1 MSGPDET
8 APNEAAPNETLRL
21 MQIGDWRVDSVSGV
35 LSRGDEETRLEP
47 RVMAVLLDLAAHA
60 GHVRAKDE
68 IIETVWAGTYVGEAS
83 LSRCIS
89 ELRRALGD
97 DAREPSYV
105 ETLPKRGYRLVA
117 PVRMLAPDT
126 KSLSGLPV
134 AEPKRPVWQTLV
146 AAAMVLALFIAW
158 WQSRPAPDAG
168 TIRTIAILPLRA
180 LSDDPQQRFFAE
192 GLTEQL
198 IANMTTIDSVR
209 VVSGRSA
216 RLARDAAAGAAAI
229 AEALGVDAVVDG
241 TVQRSAQRTL
251 VSLELIQASTER
263 LIWGGSYQERGDDW
277 IEIQQE
283 VAAQATREI
292 ALALSALQ
300 GTTMVR
306 PEDAAA
312 RIELDRGRLL
322 AARGSPVDAV
332 RSLDHFRRA
341 LEIDDEYA
349 RAWALLADVQAT
361 LAWNNWSN
369 PATAYAEARSAAHTA
384 LDLDPRLADAHAVL
398 AAVAAERNQDW
409 PEAERRFRTAVE
421 LEPKSAFALERYGR
435 YQRRM
440 GRAAEAATSTD
451 AALALAPDSIPIAV
465 SHAWSLILTDELD
478 AARALL
484 ESALDLDDGFALA
497 YAGLCA
503 IANLE
508 GQYSEARG
516 SCARAA
522 AMPGHEMELGARAY
536 AEARDGDAA
545 AARASLA
552 ELELLDST
560 GAALAIATAYVG
572 MGDQEAAIAVLESA
586 ENRRVLWLPALLE
599 NPYLRPL
606 AATPRVRRILDALL
620 IPTAGDE

>member
-1 MSGPDET
+1 MSSPRDT
-8 APNEAAPNETLRL
+8 PRL
-21 MQIGDWRVDSVSGV
+21 MQIGEWRVDSSSGV
-35 LSRGDEETRLEP
+35 LNRADEQTRVEP

-60 GHVRAKDE
+60 GHVRSKDD
-68 IIETVWAGTYVGEAS
+68 IIEAVWAGTYVGEAA

-89 ELRRALGD
+89 ELRRTLGD
-97 DAREPSYV
+97 DARDPKYI

-117 PVRMLAPDT
+117 QVRTLAPDT
-126 KSLSGLPV
+126 ESLSGQPV
-134 AEPKRPVWQTLV
+134 PEQKRPMWQTLV
-146 AAAMVLALFIAW
+146 AAAIVLALFLTW
-158 WQSRPAPDAG
+158 WQGMPEPEAG
-168 TIRTIAILPLRA
+168 VIRTIAVLPLRA

-198 IANMTTIDSVR
+198 IANMTTIESVR

-216 RLARDAAAGAAAI
+216 RMARNAAAGAAAI

-292 ALALSALQ
+292 ALALSALR
-300 GTTMVR
+300 GTGATR
-306 PEDAAA
+306 PENAEA

-322 AARGSPVDAV
+322 AARGGPVDAV

-341 LEIDDEYA
+341 LEIDAGYA
-349 RAWALLADVQAT
+349 LAWALLGDVQAT
-361 LAWNNWSN
+361 LAWNNWST
-369 PATAYAEARSAAHTA
+369 PATAYAEARNAAHKA
-384 LDLDPRLADAHAVL
+384 LDLDPTLADAHAVL

-409 PEAERRFRTAVE
+409 PEAERRFRTAVG
-421 LEPKSAFALERYGR
+421 LVPQSAFALERYGR
-435 YQRRM
+435 YQRRV
-440 GRAAEAATSTD
+440 GRAAEAAASTG
-451 AALALAPDSIPIAV
+451 AALALEPDSIPIAV
-465 SHAWSLILTDELD
+465 SHAWSLILTGQLAEP
-478 AARALL
+478 RGLL
-484 ESALDLDDGFALA
+484 ESVLDLDDSFAYA

-508 GQYSEARG
+508 ERYAEAHG

-522 AMPGHEMELGARAY
+522 AMPGHDLELGARAY
-536 AEARDGDAA
+536 AEARDGDTP
-545 AARASLA
+545 AARATLA
-552 ELELLDST
+552 QLQQLDAT
-560 GAALAIATAYVG
+560 AAALAIATAYVG
-572 MGDQEAAIAVLESA
+572 LGDQPAAIIVLEGA
-586 ENRRVLWLPALLE
+586 LDRRALWLPALLE
-599 NPYLRPL
+599 NPYLLPL
-606 AATPRVRRILDALL
+606 RDTPRVRRILDALL

>member
-1 MSGPDET
+1 MTAHSET
-8 APNEAAPNETLRL
+8 PRL
-21 MQIGDWRVDSVSGV
+21 MQIGEWRIDSSSGV
-35 LSRGDEETRLEP
+35 LTRGDKQVRLEP

-60 GHVRAKDE
+60 DQVRSKDD
-68 IIETVWAGTYVGEAS
+68 IIGAVWGDTYVGEAS

-89 ELRRALGD
+89 ELRRTLGD
-97 DAREPSYV
+97 DARDPKYI
-105 ETLPKRGYRLVA
+105 ETLPKRGYRLLA
-117 PVRMLAPDT
+117 QVRTLAPDT
-126 KSLSGLPV
+126 KSLSGPPV
-134 AEPKRPVWQTLV
+134 PEPKRPLWQTLV
-146 AAAMVLALFIAW
+146 AAGIVAALFVAW
-158 WQSRPAPDAG
+158 WQGRPAPDADS
-168 TIRTIAILPLRA
+168 IRTIAVLPLRA

-198 IANMTTIDSVR
+198 IANMTTIESVR

-216 RLARDAAAGAAAI
+216 RLARDAEASAADIAA
-229 AEALGVDAVVDG
+229 ALGVDAVVDG

-251 VSLELIQASTER
+251 VSLELVQASTER

-292 ALALSALQ
+292 ALSLSALR
-300 GTTMVR
+300 GVTISR
-306 PEDAAA
+306 PENAEA

-332 RSLDHFRRA
+332 RSLDHFRLA
-341 LEIDDEYA
+341 LEIDGGYA
-349 RAWALLADVQAT
+349 LAWALLADVQAT

-369 PATAYAEARSAAHTA
+369 PSSAYAEARSAAHTA
-384 LDLDPRLADAHAVL
+384 LDLDPTLADAHAVL

-409 PEAERRFRTAVE
+409 PEAERRFQTAVG
-421 LEPKSAFALERYGR
+421 LEPRSAFALERYGR

-440 GRAAEAATSTD
+440 GRPEDAATSTA
-451 AALALAPDSIPIAV
+451 AALAIEPDSIPIAV
-465 SHAWSLILTDELD
+465 SHAWSLILINELEG
-478 AARALL
+478 ARALL
-484 ESALDLDDGFALA
+484 ESSLDLDDAFALA

-508 GQYSEARG
+508 EQYGEARG

-522 AMPGHEMELGARAY
+522 AMPGHELELGARAY
-536 AEARDGDAA
+536 AEARDGDEA

-552 ELELLDST
+552 ELEQFDST
-560 GAALAIATAYVG
+560 AAALAIATAHLG
-572 MGDQEAAIAVLESA
+572 MGNEEAAIAVLESA
-586 ENRRVLWLPALLE
+586 ETRRALWLPALLE

-606 AATPRVRRILDALL
+606 SDAPRVQRILDALL